1 MSLTPVFKLTRDPG
15 CSGMLRA
22 DGEHVPMAIDRIEL
36 NGEAADAAAL
46 ARLAQVNYG
55 HFTSMQVRD
64 GGVRG
69 LDLHLARLDA
79 ATRELF
85 GAPLDPDAVRAL
97 LRHAIGGDAD
107 LSLRVTV
114 FSRTFDRTRPER
126 ASAPDVLV
134 AASDPRGPHESP
146 LRLRAAVH
154 ERAAAHLKHVGT
166 FDLFHHVREARLAGA
181 DDVLFTTRDGAV
193 SEASIWNVGFRD
205 GARVVWPNA
214 PALHGITQQVIT
226 RGLLARG
233 LEVLSREVA
242 LDDAKGFRTA
252 FVCNSSTPACAIA
265 AIDGIVLPRDE
276 VALGDVRDAYASQP
290 LERP

>member
-1 MSLTPVFKLTRDPG
+1 
-15 CSGMLRA
+15 MLRA
-22 DGEHVPMAIDRIEL
+22 DGEHVPMTIDRIEL
-36 NGEAADAAAL
+36 NGEVADAAAL

-85 GAPLDPDAVRAL
+85 GMPLEPDTVRLL
-97 LRHAIGGDAD
+97 LRQAIAGDAD
-107 LSLRVTV
+107 MSLRVTV
-114 FSRTFDRTRPER
+114 FSRAFDRTRPER
-126 ASAPDVLV
+126 TSAPDVLV
-134 AASDPRGPHESP
+134 AASDPRGPHEAP
-146 LRLRAAVH
+146 LRLRAVAH
-154 ERAAAHLKHVGT
+154 ERAAPHIKHVGT
-166 FDLFHHVREARLAGA
+166 FDLFHRVREARLAGA
-181 DDVLFTTRDGAV
+181 DDVLFTTRAGAV

-226 RGLLARG
+226 RGLRARG
-233 LEVLSREVA
+233 IEVVSREIT

-265 AIDGIVLPRDE
+265 AIDGVVLARDE
-276 VALGDVRDAYASQP
+276 AALELVRAAYASQP

>member
-1 MSLTPVFKLTRDPG
+1 
-15 CSGMLRA
+15 MLRA

-36 NGEAADAAAL
+36 NGEVADTAAL

-64 GGVRG
+64 GGVSG

-85 GAPLDPDAVRAL
+85 GTPLDPDVVRAL
-97 LRHAIGGDAD
+97 LRQAIAGDAD

-114 FSRTFDRTRPER
+114 FSRAFDRTRPER

-134 AASDPRGPHESP
+134 AASSPRGPHDTP
-146 LRLRAAVH
+146 LRLRSAVH
-154 ERAAAHLKHVGT
+154 ERAAAHIKHVGT

-226 RGLLARG
+226 RGLRARG
-233 LEVLSREVA
+233 TEVLSRTVT
-242 LDDAKGFRTA
+242 LDEAKGFQAA

-265 AIDGIVLPRDE
+265 AIDGVVLAGDD
-276 VALGDVRDAYASQP
+276 ATLGLVRDAYASQP
-290 LERP
+290 LEQP